1 MGKGRPSPL
10 RLRKRRRSASQRPIR
25 RRFLRR
31 SPGGGA
37 WRRGVVCA
45 CAAKRKGTRAAEGR
59 PRGRAGSAVC
69 VMPRVG
75 SPAKAMAVQKTRSAS
90 AAYQRVPGGT
100 HGRAGSATPRATYNC
115 RRLRGPPGRAESAV
129 GLGCAQRVPGGTHG
143 CAGNEVA
150 MRAIGR
156 PHGRQ
161 EAPPEGPTS
170 AQEARPRVRRT
181 TAVACEGL
189 PAYRKRGRP
198 RLRATRS
205 GRNPRAAGNEV
216 AMRAIALAFCERPA
230 GRRKCFR
237 LRLRTNAFREN
248 LPGVQEAR
256 PRVRRTTAVACEGLP
271 ACRKRGRRAC
281 PAFQRGKR
289 RGAAPPGP
297 QTFRA
302 AAKQQSAALCRIA
315 EGGASDFKCP
325 FRRSRRFAVRRAR
338 R

>member
-10 RLRKRRRSASQRPIR
+10 RLRKATAFGVAAPHQTP
-25 RRFLRR
+25 FLRR

-75 SPAKAMAVQKTRSAS
+75 IAAKAMAVQKTRSAS
-90 AAYQRVPGGT
+90 AAYQRVLRGT
-100 HGRAGSATPRATYNC
+100 HGR
-115 RRLRGPPGRAESAV
+115 
-129 GLGCAQRVPGGTHG
+129 
-143 CAGNEVA
+143 
-150 MRAIGR
+150 
-156 PHGRQ
+156 
-161 EAPPEGPTS
+161 
-170 AQEARPRVRRT
+170 
-181 TAVACEGL
+181 
-189 PAYRKRGRP
+189 
-198 RLRATRS
+198 
-205 GRNPRAAGNEV
+205 AGNEV

-230 GRRKCFR
+230 GRRSAFDSGCIPTRSARISRARRKRDPACDVQ
-237 LRLRTNAFREN
+237 LPSPAKAFRRAESAA
-248 LPGVQEAR
+248 GG
-256 PRVRRTTAVACEGLP
+256 RVRRFSVASAVARRRQGL
-271 ACRKRGRRAC
+271 KHSG
-281 PAFQRGKR
+281 
-289 RGAAPPGP
+289 
-297 QTFRA
+297 A

>member
-1 MGKGRPSPL
+1 MAARRCL
-10 RLRKRRRSASQRPIR
+10 RLRRKKEGHA
-25 RRFLRR
+25 
-31 SPGGGA
+31 
-37 WRRGVVCA
+37 RRGRKAPRARRKRSLRYAKGGIA
-45 CAAKRKGTRAAEGR
+45 CEG
-59 PRGRAGSAVC
+59 
-69 VMPRVG
+69 
-75 SPAKAMAVQKTRSAS
+75 
-90 AAYQRVPGGT
+90 
-100 HGRAGSATPRATYNC
+100 HGRAEN
-115 RRLRGPPGRAESAV
+115 AV
-129 GLGCAQRVPGGTHG
+129 GLGCVPTRS
-143 CAGNEVA
+143 ARIS
-150 MRAIGR
+150 RAR
-156 PHGRQ
+156 RKRDPACDVQLPSPAR
-161 EAPPEGPTS
+161 AS
-170 AQEARPRVRRT
+170 RPR
-181 TAVACEGL
+181 
-189 PAYRKRGRP
+189 RKRFRP

-248 LPGVQEAR
+248 LPGAQEAR
-256 PRVRRTTAVACEGLP
+256 PRVRRTTAVACEGLR

-325 FRRSRRFAVRRAR
+325 FRRSRRFAARRAR